1 MPAVTP
7 QFFWFDLMTTDVDS
21 AAQRLA
27 ALFGWTI
34 LSTGPWRGLAADETM
49 VGSVLPIGDN
59 AQPHWLGQVL
69 VDDVAATCRRT
80 AFLQG
85 EILLEPAMLD
95 GVGKL
100 AVVADPSGAVW
111 SPTQPEVLP
120 TEDVFTGQGRMI
132 WATLLAPRPDLAAK
146 AYKQLLD
153 WKPRGVSPTPHG
165 DVHLLGKRRTPVA
178 GVMALE
184 ESQPAQW
191 VPHVQVVQIEATADR
206 ASSLGFEVVLPPAS
220 VEGVGTLAIFRDP
233 QGALIGAIT
242 PID

>member
-1 MPAVTP
+1 
-7 QFFWFDLMTTDVDS
+7 
-21 AAQRLA
+21 
-27 ALFGWTI
+27 
-34 LSTGPWRGLAADETM
+34 
-49 VGSVLPIGDN
+49 
-59 AQPHWLGQVL
+59 
-69 VDDVAATCRRT
+69 
-80 AFLQG
+80 
-85 EILLEPAMLD
+85 MLD